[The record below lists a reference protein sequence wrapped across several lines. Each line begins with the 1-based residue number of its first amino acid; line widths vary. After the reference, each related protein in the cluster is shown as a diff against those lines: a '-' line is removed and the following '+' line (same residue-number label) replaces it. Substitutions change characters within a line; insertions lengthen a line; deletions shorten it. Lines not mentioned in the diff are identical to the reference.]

1 MDIFIINLYS
11 ILKESKKDDIML
23 INIIYNERLSSI
35 PKILETPYI
44 GDTDDSKERLYPPYK
59 FEIEMIRNK
68 NFNPEFLNMIREY
81 YKNN

>member
-1 MDIFIINLYS
+1 MMMQ
-11 ILKESKKDDIML
+11 LKATL